1 MILARREKVR
11 LEGKA
16 RPKGEMVI
24 TLCVL
29 QLCIRFA
36 HHEERN
42 KTGVWSVPV
51 VCTYNPTNT
60 SCGCQCNG
68 KDDEEEGIIC

>member
-1 MILARREKVR
+1 
-11 LEGKA
+11 
-16 RPKGEMVI
+16 MVI

-51 VCTYNPTNT
+51 VCTYNPMNT
-60 SCGCQCNG
+60 SIVDARLDCVCMVLYTVVG
-68 KDDEEEGIIC
+68 